1 MHVLT
6 ERPIFSAGATHA
18 ARDPAKTARGV
29 ETGRIGQ
36 MNWDNKIQTTFGGR
50 EVTVGMEA
58 LGVTGNTTLSQL
70 TRFLYRPHLCKIQ
83 SDMKIS
89 RL

>member
-18 ARDPAKTARGV
+18 ARDPAKTAWGV

-36 MNWDNKIQTTFGGR
+36 MNWDNKVQTTFGGR

-70 TRFLYRPHLCKIQ
+70 PSCIDLTFAKFRVT
-83 SDMKIS
+83 
-89 RL
+89 

>member
-6 ERPIFSAGATHA
+6 EHAIFSAGATHA
-18 ARDPAKTARGV
+18 ARDPAKTTRGV

-36 MNWDNKIQTTFGGR
+36 MNWNNKIQMTFGGR

-58 LGVTGNTTLSQL
+58 LGGNWEHSSFATHS
-70 TRFLYRPHLCKIQ
+70 FLV
-83 SDMKIS
+83 
-89 RL
+89 